1 MRKTLLLLF
10 FLGLS
15 TLSGLR
21 TQPASA
27 ASAAEA
33 APVWRVCVGDL
44 VILPYISGDPAK
56 PGLIERLLLES
67 GRQAGLAVELLRYPF
82 KRCSAMFEAGQ
93 IDAMTLAPVEMNRQR
108 YQFPLSKGG
117 TVDAGL
123 RLARLNIVWVR
134 RAETQLDWDGQ
145 QFIGADGL
153 TAAQPLIGSRNTLGV
168 AKVALRAQGY
178 TVDDA
183 AISTRQ
189 AMAKLKGHRFD
200 VVVGLQEEVEAA
212 LREPGLD
219 GLLVLQRP
227 FIVADYHAAV
237 RKNLSAEQQ
246 QRVETSWNAIG
257 RLRET
262 ADFKPH

>member
-15 TLSGLR
+15 TLFGQTTS
-21 TQPASA
+21 PASA

-33 APVWRVCVGDL
+33 APGWRVCVGDL

-82 KRCSAMFEAGQ
+82 KRCSAMFDAGQ

-108 YQFPLSKGG
+108 YQFPLNKGG
-117 TVDAGL
+117 TVDAGQ

-134 RAETQLDWDGQ
+134 RAETQLDWDGEH
-145 QFIGADGL
+145 FTGGDGRP
-153 TAAQPLIGSRNTLGV
+153 TGPLIGSRNTLGV
-168 AKVALRAQGY
+168 AKVTLRAQGY
-178 TVDDA
+178 KVDDA
-183 AISTRQ
+183 AVSTKQ
-189 AMAKLKGHRFD
+189 AMAKLKGHRVE
-200 VVVGLQEEVEAA
+200 VVVGLQEEVEVA
-212 LREPGLD
+212 LRDPALAD
-219 GLLVLQRP
+219 LVVLPRP
-227 FIVADYHAAV
+227 FVVAEYHAAV

-246 QRVETSWNAIG
+246 QRVEAWWNAIG

-262 ADFKPH
+262 AEFKPH